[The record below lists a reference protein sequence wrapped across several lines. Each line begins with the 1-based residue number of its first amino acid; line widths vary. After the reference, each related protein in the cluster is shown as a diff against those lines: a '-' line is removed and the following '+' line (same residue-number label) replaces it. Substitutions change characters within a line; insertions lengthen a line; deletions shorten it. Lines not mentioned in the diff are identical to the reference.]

1 MNRLW
6 LAVLVVGCASGVA
19 LGAGVSSGAMWPGV
33 GMFAVFAL
41 LACVAGACD
50 AAASD
55 RERERQEDAKD
66 AAAQDEGRLATLEAK
81 VEHLQ
86 KKDALSALG

>member
-1 MNRLW
+1 
-6 LAVLVVGCASGVA
+6 
-19 LGAGVSSGAMWPGV
+19 
-33 GMFAVFAL
+33 MFAVFAL

-55 RERERQEDAKD
+55 RERERQEDVWEDALARAKEVR
-66 AAAQDEGRLATLEAK
+66 AMDEKVSALEAK